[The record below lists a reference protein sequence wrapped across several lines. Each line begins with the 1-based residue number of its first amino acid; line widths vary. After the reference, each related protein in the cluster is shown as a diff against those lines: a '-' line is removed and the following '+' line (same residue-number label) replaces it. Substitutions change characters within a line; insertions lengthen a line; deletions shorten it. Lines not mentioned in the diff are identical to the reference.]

1 MTRIRPLAIFSLRS
15 SAGGQGYP
23 AFRWHPQA
31 SLAAKGR
38 GKRGGL
44 RILYFWWV
52 SADRISMLMIYA
64 KNETENLTVA
74 QLAKLKKGA
83 GSMKNEIFEELL
95 IERQTGRRHRTW
107 RTKTW
112 TRLHGKDQD

>member
-1 MTRIRPLAIFSLRS
+1 MGKVIPRSGGIRKLR
-15 SAGGQGYP
+15 
-23 AFRWHPQA
+23 W
-31 SLAAKGR
+31 AAKGR

-74 QLAKLKKGA
+74 QLAKLKK
-83 GSMKNEIFEELL
+83 EL
-95 IERQTGRRHRTW
+95 EV
-107 RTKTW
+107 
-112 TRLHGKDQD
+112 